1 MRPLSRGHV
10 SKRRSAR
17 VFRKHSMRTKSANMS
32 LNPMRGGWR
41 L

>member
-1 MRPLSRGHV
+1 MRPLSRKRV
-10 SKRRSAR
+10 SKSSSAR
-17 VFRKHSMRTKSANMS
+17 KFRHHTMRTKSANMS